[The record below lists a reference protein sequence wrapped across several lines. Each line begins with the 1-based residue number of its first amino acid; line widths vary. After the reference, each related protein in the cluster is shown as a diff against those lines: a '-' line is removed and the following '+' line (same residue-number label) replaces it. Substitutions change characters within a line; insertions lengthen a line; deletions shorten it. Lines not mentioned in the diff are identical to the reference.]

1 MAKKF
6 TDEQV
11 AEFKQAFA
19 LFDTDGNGFVT
30 TDELGTVMRSL
41 GQKPTGTFLH
51 YSFYFHSSTLHPNIN
66 HFIFNFYSISL
77 TFFYIHTSF
86 DYIFH
91 TIYKQIQIH
100 NNKKTDRTIKQTKQ
114 TKKYYK

>member
-1 MAKKF
+1 MSKKF

-41 GQKPTGTFLH
+41 GQKPTGK
-51 YSFYFHSSTLHPNIN
+51 SSKIIKKKKGRIN
-66 HFIFNFYSISL
+66 E
-77 TFFYIHTSF
+77 
-86 DYIFH
+86 
-91 TIYKQIQIH
+91 
-100 NNKKTDRTIKQTKQ
+100 
-114 TKKYYK
+114 

>member
-19 LFDTDGNGFVT
+19 LFDTDGNGYVT

-41 GQKPTGTFLH
+41 GQKPTGKLFA
-51 YSFYFHSSTLHPNIN
+51 FCVVFVCV
-66 HFIFNFYSISL
+66 
-77 TFFYIHTSF
+77 FFVVV
-86 DYIFH
+86 
-91 TIYKQIQIH
+91 
-100 NNKKTDRTIKQTKQ
+100 
-114 TKKYYK
+114 

>member
-19 LFDTDGNGFVT
+19 LFDTDGNGYVT

-41 GQKPTGTFLH
+41 GQKPTG
-51 YSFYFHSSTLHPNIN
+51 
-66 HFIFNFYSISL
+66 
-77 TFFYIHTSF
+77 
-86 DYIFH
+86 
-91 TIYKQIQIH
+91 
-100 NNKKTDRTIKQTKQ
+100 KKKSRKNLMP
-114 TKKYYK
+114 

>member
-41 GQKPTGTFLH
+41 GQKPTGTYFVSLFFFFSFL
-51 YSFYFHSSTLHPNIN
+51 SFFPSFHPETRDILTLIPLTP
-66 HFIFNFYSISL
+66 ISAMKQQ
-77 TFFYIHTSF
+77 HTNTNSGG
-86 DYIFH
+86 D
-91 TIYKQIQIH
+91 
-100 NNKKTDRTIKQTKQ
+100 
-114 TKKYYK
+114 

>member
-19 LFDTDGNGFVT
+19 LFDTDGNGYVT

-41 GQKPTGTFLH
+41 GQKPTGAFARDLHIAVVGFFVVVIVGFGRFFLG
-51 YSFYFHSSTLHPNIN
+51 FA
-66 HFIFNFYSISL
+66 
-77 TFFYIHTSF
+77 
-86 DYIFH
+86 
-91 TIYKQIQIH
+91 
-100 NNKKTDRTIKQTKQ
+100 
-114 TKKYYK
+114 

>member
-91 TIYKQIQIH
+91 TTIYKQIQIH
-100 NNKKTDRTIKQTKQ
+100 NNKKPIVQQTKQ

>member
-41 GQKPTGTFLH
+41 GQKPTGTYFVSLFFFFSFLFNL
-51 YSFYFHSSTLHPNIN
+51 SFLSSRDTGHSNSDSSHSNLCNETTTHK
-66 HFIFNFYSISL
+66 H
-77 TFFYIHTSF
+77 
-86 DYIFH
+86 
-91 TIYKQIQIH
+91 KQRRRLI
-100 NNKKTDRTIKQTKQ
+100 TW
-114 TKKYYK
+114 

>member
-41 GQKPTGTFLH
+41 GQKPTRTYFIFFYRFFLFF
-51 YSFYFHSSTLHPNIN
+51 SFFLSFLSSTV
-66 HFIFNFYSISL
+66 F
-77 TFFYIHTSF
+77 
-86 DYIFH
+86 
-91 TIYKQIQIH
+91 
-100 NNKKTDRTIKQTKQ
+100 
-114 TKKYYK
+114 

>member
-41 GQKPTGTFLH
+41 GQKPTGTF
-51 YSFYFHSSTLHPNIN
+51 YINSFYFHSSTLHPNIN

-77 TFFYIHTSF
+77 IFFLNIHSCF
-86 DYIFH
+86 GYIFH
-91 TIYKQIQIH
+91 TTVYKQIYN
-100 NNKKTDRTIKQTKQ
+100 NNKKPIVQ
-114 TKKYYK
+114 

>member
-41 GQKPTGTFLH
+41 GQKPTGTF
-51 YSFYFHSSTLHPNIN
+51 YTNSFYFHSSTLHPNIN
-66 HFIFNFYSISL
+66 HFIFNFYSKFLLLFS
-77 TFFYIHTSF
+77 TYIRPLITSSIL
-86 DYIFH
+86 YI
-91 TIYKQIQIH
+91 
-100 NNKKTDRTIKQTKQ
+100 NKSKSTT
-114 TKKYYK
+114 TKKPIVQ

>member
-19 LFDTDGNGFVT
+19 LFDTDGNGYVT

-41 GQKPTGTFLH
+41 GQKPTGKLFAFVLCL
-51 YSFYFHSSTLHPNIN
+51 SVF
-66 HFIFNFYSISL
+66 SL
-77 TFFYIHTSF
+77 SLFER
-86 DYIFH
+86 
-91 TIYKQIQIH
+91 KLL
-100 NNKKTDRTIKQTKQ
+100 
-114 TKKYYK
+114 

>member
-41 GQKPTGTFLH
+41 GQKPTGTF
-51 YSFYFHSSTLHPNIN
+51 YTNSFYFHSSTLHPNIN
-66 HFIFNFYSISL
+66 HFIFNFYSHSILLFS
-77 TFFYIHTSF
+77 TYIRPF

-100 NNKKTDRTIKQTKQ
+100 NKKPIVQ
-114 TKKYYK
+114 